1 MAVTDE
7 AINKMKQLIVSGTLG
22 PGSKLPRDSDLAADL
37 QVSATSLRETLG
49 ALIGVHI
56 LEDRE
61 QEGIFVSSLDADLM
75 LEAMDFLLEFHLD
88 SSVLDFFGVRRIL
101 EPAAAAMAARQMGV
115 EAVAELRSFAD
126 QATTTMSIPELV
138 DHDLALHQR
147 IALGAGNPV
156 LASMLQSISAPTR
169 RARIWRGLTQ
179 NDGFEQVLAEHSGI
193 VEAVERHDPDL
204 AYARTLVH
212 IAAIEDSL
220 RATHDPTRDIASRD
234 PEWNIQQS

>member
-7 AINKMKQLIVSGTLG
+7 AINKMKQLIVSGTLSA
-22 PGSKLPRDSDLAADL
+22 GSKLPRDSDLAADL
-37 QVSATSLRETLG
+37 QISATSLRETLG

-56 LEDRE
+56 LEDRD

-75 LEAMDFLLEFHLD
+75 LEAMDFLLEFHLN
-88 SSVLDFFGVRRIL
+88 SSILDFFGVRRIL

-115 EAVAELRSFAD
+115 EAVAELRNFAD

-147 IALGAGNPV
+147 IALGAQNPV
-156 LASMLQSISAPTR
+156 LASMLQSIGAPTR

-179 NDGFEQVLAEHSGI
+179 NNAFEQTLAEHSGI

-220 RATHDPTRDIASRD
+220 RATHDPTRDVPGQL
-234 PEWNIQQS
+234 PEWNIQRS